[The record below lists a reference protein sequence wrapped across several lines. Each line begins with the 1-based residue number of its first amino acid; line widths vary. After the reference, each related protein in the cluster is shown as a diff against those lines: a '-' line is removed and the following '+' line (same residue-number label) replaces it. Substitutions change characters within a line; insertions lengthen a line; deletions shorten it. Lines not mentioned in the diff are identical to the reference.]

1 MVQTEHV
8 GLRLGLPKSVTRRS
22 GTMLFEKIIRLAKKD
37 GWKEQLYGIA
47 GISGS
52 IGTNL
57 YKDGKVLS
65 ISIVEQGHI
74 TYPDED
80 EIRELFGEK

>member
-1 MVQTEHV
+1 MFLT
-8 GLRLGLPKSVTRRS
+8 
-22 GTMLFEKIIRLAKKD
+22 KICDYAKKH
-37 GWKEQLYGIA
+37 GWKEQTCGVT

-52 IGTNL
+52 TGTNF

-65 ISIVEQGHI
+65 ISIVEEGDM

-80 EIRELFGEK
+80 EIKEMFGPL

>member
-1 MVQTEHV
+1 
-8 GLRLGLPKSVTRRS
+8 
-22 GTMLFEKIIRLAKKD
+22 MLFEKIIQLEKKQ
-37 GWKEQLYGIA
+37 GWKEQLCGIA

-65 ISIVEQGHI
+65 ISIVEEGHN

-80 EIRELFGEK
+80 EISELFGEK

>member
-1 MVQTEHV
+1 
-8 GLRLGLPKSVTRRS
+8 
-22 GTMLFEKIIRLAKKD
+22 MLFEKIIQLAKKHR
-37 GWKEQLYGIA
+37 WKEQVCGVTGIC
-47 GISGS
+47 GS
-52 IGTNL
+52 LGTNL

-65 ISIVEQGHI
+65 VSIVEEGHM